1 MAKKNNPTGLSTGQ
15 GKGAAQVFGNT
26 YNPYFKERLTEAK
39 KKDKEVTDAIAKAS
53 DASQLWS
60 RDVGAFKPMVND
72 LQSFYRDNARA
83 IIKGDFDATL
93 KLKQMQNEMSQYVA
107 SSKDSQKYANEMLKL
122 VNKPGSNYTDE
133 SRQKV
138 FDFVSQAQAGNFD
151 TSGLILNEKYN
162 AADALAAMQKEVT
175 SIGYTAFKPEV
186 NADGIIVNRLAQ
198 SEDAVDGIVDKY
210 VANEIQR
217 IGLEAEK
224 YYTPQAI
231 ADLKAQLKS
240 TLGEKQ
246 TAQTRRDPY
255 TPNRTQGKQDLINEA
270 TRRRKQIATFLFG
283 TPAQVRSEAGSIMDT
298 INKNA
303 QQGDKRITSVDVLQ
317 PGEEGAVN
325 RMIQFTLSNGLKKSF
340 DTTEDSFE
348 FNMNRYVSGMSGMT
362 SLTDAEYLE
371 GEEAYTDKNG
381 KIIYTPEGGA
391 ETEVNKP
398 TRFGNQSNKDAV
410 TTLGFIKKSLGLGK
424 NQVSDDFFYDFAEKI
439 KEDQGLYKN
448 FIDLGLSPLKSNIP
462 SRLDFKEKNAAASF
476 SQAYTALF
484 KGQQLGNSE
493 ISKVDIE
500 IPGSGSDKMII
511 TLKDGTTRTIETDS
525 DDFKKIIDG
534 TYFNQQGTQN
544 NKPEVQT
551 VLQNWLKKNKLKD
564 TKENRATAL
573 KAYENY
579 LKGKKN

>member
-15 GKGAAQVFGNT
+15 GRGAAQVFGNT

-39 KKDKEVTDAIAKAS
+39 KKDKEVTDAMAKVS
-53 DASQLWS
+53 DTSQLWS
-60 RDVGAFKPMVND
+60 RDVGVFKPMVND
-72 LQSFYRDNARA
+72 LQKFYRDNARA

-93 KLKQMQNEMSQYVA
+93 KLKQMQNEMAQYVT
-107 SSKDSQKYANEMLKL
+107 SSKDAQKYANEMLKL

-162 AADALAAMQKEVT
+162 AADALEAMQKEVA
-175 SIGYTAFKPEV
+175 SIGYTAFKPKV

-270 TRRRKQIATFLFG
+270 TRRRKMVATFLFG
-283 TPAQVRSEAGSIMDT
+283 TPAQVRSEAGSIMNT

-303 QQGDKRITSVDVLQ
+303 QQGQTRITSVDVLQ
-317 PGEEGAVN
+317 PGQEGAVN
-325 RMIQFTLSNGLKKSF
+325 RMIQFTLSDGLKKSF
-340 DTTEDSFE
+340 DTTDDSFE
-348 FNMNRYVSGMSGMT
+348 FNMNRYVSNFSGMT
-362 SLTDAEYLE
+362 SLTDRQYLE
-371 GEEAYTDKNG
+371 GEEAYMNKNG
-381 KIIYTPEGGA
+381 KIIYTPEGGV
-391 ETEVNKP
+391 ETEVDKP
-398 TRFGNQSNKDAV
+398 KRFGNQSNQDAI
-410 TTLGFIKKSLGLGK
+410 TTLGFINKSLGGEAGG
-424 NQVSDDFFYDFAEKI
+424 NFFEDFAEKI
-439 KEDQGLYKN
+439 SENKSEYND
-448 FIDLGLSPLKSNIP
+448 FIDLIKSGLSSDVP
-462 SRLDFKEKNAAASF
+462 RLREFKEDNAEASF
-476 SQAYTALF
+476 SKAYTALF
-484 KGQQLGNSE
+484 KGQPLKNSE

-500 IPGSGSDKMII
+500 IPKGLGGGSDRMII
-511 TLKDGTTRTIETDS
+511 TLKNKDIITIETDS

-534 TYFNQQGTQN
+534 TYFNQQGTK
-544 NKPEVQT
+544 KP
-551 VLQNWLKKNKLKD
+551 LPPLKFPPKP
-564 TKENRATAL
+564 
-573 KAYENY
+573 
-579 LKGKKN
+579 